1 MKFLIFLFAVQ
12 FFISAL
18 ASAKCYVVRD
28 NSDPTKWAVIG
39 AEGFIP
45 PNSYDCPAG
54 AESDDGDAIT
64 VSNGKATLNQT
75 KKSARKAAEAQARAT
90 QDLADQAKKRAR
102 ADAKAVDPTKIKTL
116 DDAVAAIQKLQKA
129 VE

>member
-1 MKFLIFLFAVQ
+1 MQLIIFSLATQ
-12 FFISAL
+12 LFISSL
-18 ASAKCYVVRD
+18 AFAKCYVVRD

-75 KKSARKAAEAQARAT
+75 KKSARKAAEAQARAA

-116 DDAVAAIQKLQKA
+116 EDAIAAIEKLQKA
-129 VE
+129 IE